1 MTASVDP
8 RIERT
13 RAVVMRTAIDIVA
26 ERGFQGASID
36 AIAQR
41 SGVARSTIYRH
52 WPDKSDLLLEAIGA
66 AVGDVTALTVG
77 VLRTDLIA
85 IATHL
90 AEMLAAEPMGSVV
103 ASVVLESRREP
114 ALDDLRRRLIS
125 QRQQLAREVIAEAID
140 RGELD
145 ASTDSDAMAFDL
157 AAPIFFRSFVI
168 RAPLDSDWVGRL
180 VYSVLEQ
187 HGCSILH
194 DSLPAVL
201 AGSGVVRQRK
211 GCADAHDL
219 SGAPED
225 LRTQVPTQ

>member
-13 RAVVMRTAIDIVA
+13 RTVVMRTAIDIVA

-157 AAPIFFRSFVI
+157 AAPIFFRSMVI
-168 RAPLDSDWVGRL
+168 RAPLDSEWVGRH
-180 VYSVLEQ
+180 VDRVLAQ
-187 HGCSILH
+187 HG
-194 DSLPAVL
+194 
-201 AGSGVVRQRK
+201 
-211 GCADAHDL
+211 
-219 SGAPED
+219 
-225 LRTQVPTQ
+225 